1 MVFVGFGILQF
12 SCRSIRPPNLDS
24 LNAIAFTQP
33 KVNRTGVLTVQ
44 GVTSNDGINLLAGA
58 GSDDDPD
65 TDGGKVRPSLTQSN
79 PDPVV

>member
-12 SCRSIRPPNLDS
+12 SCRSIRPPDLDS
-24 LNAIAFTQP
+24 LNAITIAQS
-33 KVNRTGVLTVQ
+33 KVNRTGMLSIERL
-44 GVTSNDGINLLAGA
+44 TSNDGINLLADA
-58 GSDDDPD
+58 GSDDDPG